1 MADGRSGEA
10 TSGWDDLRNARRR
23 SFRLRKWYFDFLT
36 PGLDYGFVYFA
47 DVYLLGTIF
56 RTLTVHLARPGKGVP
71 VTRTLAVEHA
81 AERAEGES
89 DFTFS
94 FACGQISIHDG
105 PSTIDAYGPGCSVHL
120 HYRPVN
126 VFRSQ
131 PVIIHNS
138 GRSRI
143 LWRPVHLKSE
153 VSGSVVI
160 GSEMIDLE
168 GCDGYVDYLESSY
181 LPPAVPVRTLYWGRL
196 HHPDLDLVFMRAAN
210 GSGNAAWSRLSF
222 QAGDSVTDCE
232 EVAIVKMQSPHGSP
246 AHVISP
252 TGYHADAACGSRRVH
267 LKVRHAA
274 AVQESSFIDH
284 QLVKSAGAR
293 YILKKL
299 TRDPRSTKWLS
310 YADVVLEEGGV
321 TKQFKD
327 LPLIDEFALL

>member
-1 MADGRSGEA
+1 MADGRAVEA
-10 TSGWDDLRNARRR
+10 TSGLDDLRNARRR

-47 DVYLLGTIF
+47 DVYLLGTTF
-56 RTLTVHLARPGKGVP
+56 RTLTVHLARHGKGVSVP
-71 VTRTLAVEHA
+71 KTLAVEHA
-81 AERAEGES
+81 GERSEG
-89 DFTFS
+89 DGTFS
-94 FACGQISIHDG
+94 FSFSRGQIKVSEG
-105 PSTIDAYGPGCSVHL
+105 PSAIDAYGPGCSVHL

-126 VFRSQ
+126 VFRPQ
-131 PVIIHNS
+131 PVVIHNS

-153 VSGSVVI
+153 VSGSVVV
-160 GSEMIDLE
+160 GSEIVDVK

-196 HHPDLDLVFMRAAN
+196 HHPDLDLVFMRVAN

-232 EVAIVKMQSPHGSP
+232 EVAIVKVQTPHGSP
-246 AHVISP
+246 ANTISP
-252 TGYHADAACGSRRVH
+252 AGYHAAAACGSRRIHV
-267 LKVRHAA
+267 KVRHAA
-274 AVQESSFIDH
+274 AVQESRFIDH

-293 YILKKL
+293 YILRKM

-327 LPLIDEFALL
+327 VPLIDEFALL